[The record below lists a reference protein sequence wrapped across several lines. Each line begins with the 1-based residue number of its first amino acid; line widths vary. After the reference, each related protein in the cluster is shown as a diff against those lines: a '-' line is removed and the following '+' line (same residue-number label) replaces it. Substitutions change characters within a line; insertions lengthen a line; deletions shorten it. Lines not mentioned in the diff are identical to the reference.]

1 MHIIAASDH
10 AGFALRQV
18 LVDHLRQ
25 AGHDVD
31 DLGPER
37 PERCDYPDYAGRVAR
52 RVARGDGL
60 GLLVCGTGVGMS
72 MAANKV
78 GGVRAAVVSDVF
90 SASAT
95 RAHNNANVLCVGERV
110 VGAGLAMAIVDA
122 FVGTDFEG
130 GRHAARV
137 AKIHGLETAAG

>member
-1 MHIIAASDH
+1 MHIFAASDH

-18 LVDHLRQ
+18 LVDHLRA
-25 AGHDVD
+25 AGHTVD
-31 DLGPER
+31 DLGPAQ
-37 PERCDYPDYAGRVAR
+37 PERCDYPDYAAQVAR
-52 RVARGDGL
+52 RVAAEQGL

-95 RAHNNANVLCVGERV
+95 RAHNDANVICVGQRV
-110 VGAGLAMAIVDA
+110 VGAGLAIAIVDA
-122 FVGTDFEG
+122 FVGTEYEG

-137 AKIHGLETAAG
+137 AKIHALETPAD